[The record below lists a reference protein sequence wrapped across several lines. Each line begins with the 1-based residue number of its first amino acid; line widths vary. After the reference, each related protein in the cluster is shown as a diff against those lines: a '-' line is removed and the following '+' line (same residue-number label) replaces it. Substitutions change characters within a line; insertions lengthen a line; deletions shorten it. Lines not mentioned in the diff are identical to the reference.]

1 MLGTSGSDVSD
12 MRTVLR
18 KIEAGIIDTT
28 ISLWAV
34 TGMAGF
40 GDAINAVMDRT
51 SGGKIMVF
59 PKLHDLGLTP
69 VSELAEKFPEVAAK
83 LENGLWTKASEEA
96 LLATAK

>member
-1 MLGTSGSDVSD
+1 M
-12 MRTVLR
+12 
-18 KIEAGIIDTT
+18 
-28 ISLWAV
+28 
-34 TGMAGF
+34 
-40 GDAINAVMDRT
+40 NRT

-69 VSELAEKFPEVAAK
+69 VAELAEKFPEVAAK